1 LNYYQNKDSVKILA
15 KSLLK
20 RKIEIIPK
28 ITKKKKKSSNTDSK
42 GKRTNFEAQN
52 DAHGA

>member
-28 ITKKKKKSSNTDSK
+28 ITKKKKSSNTDSK